1 MRVLLSGVVVLAL
14 VCMVSVASEEVPK
27 LPKGVFAEVGGE
39 YITQAQYHAHYAQN
53 MRREF
58 YHGKV
63 PEAELAKFNEIALQA
78 LIDRVLLRKAAEDA
92 GLTVDQVALDQEIA
106 LWVAGFAGEVPEEI
120 QQLERQKRYD
130 ESLAK
135 QLRAEVEGEVS
146 SADEAALRDFYQTNT
161 EKFTRPEQLKVSLV
175 LLNVAPYEQAPV
187 WQAAYDKAEL
197 LLKQLE
203 QESFAKI
210 AQAHSQHESAQN
222 GGDLGFVH
230 AGMLSSEVQEIVN
243 ALQPGEV
250 VAKPLVLLQGIA
262 LLKLEARRA
271 SVLLG
276 FEQVK
281 DRVVALYL
289 KEKREQVWG
298 GLLTRL
304 RKENPVTLASQ

>member
-1 MRVLLSGVVVLAL
+1 MKGLLRVVIALVLLQVA
-14 VCMVSVASEEVPK
+14 SVAAKEERK
-27 LPKGVFAEVGGE
+27 LPAGVFAEVGGE

-63 PEAELAKFNEIALQA
+63 PEAELAAFNDAALQA
-78 LIDRVLLRKAAEDA
+78 LVDRVLLRKAAEDA
-92 GLTVDQVALDQEIA
+92 GLSLDQAVLDQEMA
-106 LWVAGFAGEVPEEI
+106 VWVASFTGDVPEEI

-130 ESLAK
+130 EALGK
-135 QLRAEVEGEVS
+135 QLREKVEGEVS
-146 SADEAALRDFYQTNT
+146 SADEDALRDFYQANT

-175 LLNVAPYEQAPV
+175 LLKVAPYEQAPV

-197 LLKQLE
+197 LLKRLQ
-203 QESFAKI
+203 QKSFAEI
-210 AQAHSQHESAQN
+210 ARAHSQHESAQN

-250 VAKPLVLLQGIA
+250 VAKPVVLLQGIA
-262 LLKLEARRA
+262 LLRLEERRDA
-271 SVLLG
+271 VLLDY
-276 FEQVK
+276 EQVK

-289 KEKREQVWG
+289 KEKRERVWG
-298 GLLTRL
+298 GLLERL